1 MLLDSW
7 CAPLLQ
13 VLLADLGRASNWWF
27 SIGFVGI
34 GLNTKL
40 DTMYAK
46 LQGGSVL
53 LLYWVGQSINVRLA
67 PPVFSPFCF
76 LRCILWH
83 VLPRVLG
90 VRESRAA
97 QERGVRNK

>member
-1 MLLDSW
+1 
-7 CAPLLQ
+7 

-53 LLYWVGQSINVRLA
+53 VLYWAGQSLNVRLA
-67 PPVFSPFCF
+67 PLCSRPCKGVSAVSSRGVH
-76 LRCILWH
+76 L
-83 VLPRVLG
+83 VLPRVPG
-90 VRESRAA
+90 VRETRGAR
-97 QERGVRNK
+97 ERGVPL